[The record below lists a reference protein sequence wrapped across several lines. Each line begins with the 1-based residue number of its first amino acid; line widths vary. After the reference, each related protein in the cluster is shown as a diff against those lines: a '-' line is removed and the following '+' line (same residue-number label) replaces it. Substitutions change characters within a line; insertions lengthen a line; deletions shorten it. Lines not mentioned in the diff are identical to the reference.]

1 MIPFLTHSKTILT
14 HGVSRVVR
22 DIIIS
27 CKNRKRLT
35 VLVTAGGLERDGY
48 FLCASLHRS
57 VAVANELEASGIH
70 TTLIPDSSVGYFMSH
85 VNLVL
90 MGAEAVVETGGI
102 LNKLGS
108 LQIGVLA
115 KTFNVPVYI
124 ATGRVVECG
133 FRKRLINSLACI
145 R

>member
-1 MIPFLTHSKTILT
+1 
-14 HGVSRVVR
+14 
-22 DIIIS
+22 
-27 CKNRKRLT
+27 
-35 VLVTAGGLERDGY
+35 
-48 FLCASLHRS
+48 
-57 VAVANELEASGIH
+57 
-70 TTLIPDSSVGYFMSH
+70 
-85 VNLVL
+85 